1 MNLGEYV
8 RKAICF
14 LARNFY
20 TLKYVALVLAFC
32 INFVLLFYKVFAI
45 IIHYV
50 NFCAVVFTMDYCN
63 ECFGRL
69 RTLLTETLKTKLAE
83 KLAEKLVVRPR
94 LKEVED

>member
-32 INFVLLFYKVFAI
+32 INFVLLFYKVTVI
-45 IIHYV
+45 IAQTIMRS
-50 NFCAVVFTMDYCN
+50 VVLHTYELWMKCN
-63 ECFGRL
+63 
-69 RTLLTETLKTKLAE
+69 
-83 KLAEKLVVRPR
+83 
-94 LKEVED
+94 

>member
-45 IIHYV
+45 IITLMFALLY
-50 NFCAVVFTMDYCN
+50 TMNYCN

-69 RTLLTETLKTKLAE
+69 RTLLTEMLKTKLVE
-83 KLAEKLVVRPR
+83 KVDRPR